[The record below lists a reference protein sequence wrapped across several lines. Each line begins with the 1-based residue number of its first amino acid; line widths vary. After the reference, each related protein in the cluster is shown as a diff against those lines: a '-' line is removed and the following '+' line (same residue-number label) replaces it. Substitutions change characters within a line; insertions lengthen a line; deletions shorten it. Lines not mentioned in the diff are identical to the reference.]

1 MSFRGQTIKIVYTT
15 RHEFLHIVLHH
26 MQSTRTY
33 LLVLVVDMG
42 IIANST
48 QAIKMPI
55 KYQRAAAAL
64 VLRE

>member
-15 RHEFLHIVLHH
+15 RHEFLHSVLHH

-33 LLVLVVDMG
+33 LLVLVVVDMG
-42 IIANST
+42 IIACT